1 MLGEEGEEGEE
12 GEGEGGGIT
21 QEEAV
26 DSGKRIIYLF
36 AVVVV
41 VVVFVLFSLMKRPVR
56 DPGGVFG

>member
-1 MLGEEGEEGEE
+1 ML
-12 GEGEGGGIT
+12 GEGGGIT

-36 AVVVV
+36 AAAAVVV